1 VLKAEVRDSQ
11 YLKCSKHAISKHQCP
26 WNKGTGQVTC
36 SLLAFT
42 IKLQARAARGRMS
55 IKVALNHR
63 TQYLYDKAVSL
74 GPQVVQ
80 LRPTPH
86 CRTPILSYS
95 LKVTPS
101 EHLLNWQFDVH
112 HNHLARLL
120 FSEKTREFVVEVDLV
135 AELSPFNPFDF
146 FLEQGVEDYPFKYSP
161 ELAKDLEPYRAV
173 DPAGPLLLALLE
185 KLSSE
190 KRTTIAF
197 LADLN
202 RRIRDEIGYVA
213 RLNPGVQTC
222 EETLEKRTGSCRD
235 SAWLL
240 VQCLRHLGIAARFVS
255 GYLIQLAAETA
266 AEDPSGPQ
274 TDSADLH
281 AWAEAYLPGAGWI
294 GFDPTSGLFTGE
306 GHIPLVCTPSASKAA
321 PIGGTVEPA
330 NVDFSYSMS
339 IRRLNDPPRT
349 SKPFTEEDWAQVERV
364 AHSVDADL
372 EAQDVRLTMG
382 GEPTFVGID
391 EPESPQWNIEALGAM
406 KRTRGLDLIQ
416 CLRTRVAPGGLLHY
430 GQGKWYPGEP
440 LPRWALSCYWR
451 ADGVPVWENIDL
463 IAREYKEY
471 SFGVIDAL
479 KFMEALAYRLQ
490 VSPENLLPAYHAGSD
505 ATEPA
510 GYILPIRRRQH
521 AGQLAWS
528 SQLWFPRPESLL
540 LTPGDSPI
548 GYRIPTEAVPW
559 VAPDEVEYEYE
570 AAPFADQVKL
580 PSNPLRRMDLF
591 HQTPPT
597 DPLPALS
604 ATAETAHELIRPSL
618 CVQVRERRL
627 HVFLPYASKLAD
639 YLDLVAA
646 IEDSCQYLQTPVWLE
661 GYTPP
666 ADPRLRSFSVTPDPG
681 VLEVNLPP
689 ASNWDELEQIN
700 TLLFEEARRN
710 RLTAEKFTYEGGHL
724 ATGGGSHIVV
734 GGATMLDSPFLRR
747 PDLLRSMVAFWQNH
761 PSLSYLFSGIY
772 VGPTSQYPRVD
783 EARTDA
789 LYELEVAFRNLPPSD
804 CPPFIVDG
812 LFRNLLVDVT
822 GNSHRAEFCID
833 KLYPPEGHGLR
844 LGLLELRAFEMTPH
858 VRMGLVELLLVRALV
873 CAFWKQPLAGGL
885 IRWGTALHDRFMLPH
900 FVRRDFSDVLAHLR
914 RSGYDFE
921 ENWFASHLEFRF
933 PKIGSIAAGGVELEL
948 RHALEPWNVL
958 AEETTSGRTVRSVDS
973 SFERI
978 QVKVSGFTTEGRYVV
993 SCNGRRVP
1001 LHSTG
1006 ETGETVA
1013 AVRYR
1018 ARRLRATLHPT
1029 VPLHVPLVF
1038 DIIDSWKERSIGRCI
1053 YHVGTPDGRSYTTRP
1068 VNAAEAKERRLE
1080 RFQRAD
1086 PPPDTIAM
1094 PVEETNTVFPMT
1106 LDLRMPPP
1114 AHKIHIEKPGLVP

>member
-1 VLKAEVRDSQ
+1 
-11 YLKCSKHAISKHQCP
+11 
-26 WNKGTGQVTC
+26 
-36 SLLAFT
+36 
-42 IKLQARAARGRMS
+42 MS
-55 IKVALNHR
+55 TKVALIHR
-63 TQYLYDKAVSL
+63 TQYLYDKAVAL

-80 LRPTPH
+80 LRPAPH

-95 LKVTPS
+95 LSVTPS
-101 EHLLNWQFDVH
+101 QHLLNWQLDPH

-120 FSEKTREFVVEVDLV
+120 FAEKTKEFVVEVNLI

-146 FLEQGVEDYPFKYSP
+146 YLEPGVEEYPFEYTP
-161 ELAKDLEPYRAV
+161 ELAKDLEPYRTI
-173 DPAGPLLLALLE
+173 DPAGPLLLALIE
-185 KLSSE
+185 SLSRE
-190 KRTTIAF
+190 KRGTIAF
-197 LADLN
+197 LVDLN
-202 RRIRDEIGYVA
+202 QRIRNEVGYVT
-213 RLNPGVQTC
+213 RLSPGVQSC
-222 EETLEKRTGSCRD
+222 EETLEKHTGSCRD

-255 GYLIQLAAETA
+255 GYLIQLAADEEA
-266 AEDPSGPQ
+266 AEGSSGPK

-281 AWAEAYLPGAGWI
+281 AWAEAFLPGAGWI
-294 GFDPTSGLFTGE
+294 GFDPTSGLIVSE
-306 GHIPLVCTPSASKAA
+306 GHIPLVCTPNASSAA

-330 NVDFSYSMS
+330 NVDFTYTMS

-364 AHSVDADL
+364 AHRVDADL

-391 EPESPQWNIEALGAM
+391 EPESPQWNIDALGPM

-416 CLRTRVAPGGLLHY
+416 CLRARVAPGGLLHY

-451 ADGVPVWENIDL
+451 ADGVPVWEDIAL
-463 IAREYKEY
+463 IAREDKDYGFNT
-471 SFGVIDAL
+471 SDAL
-479 KFMEALAYRLQ
+479 KFMEALAHRLQ
-490 VSPENLLPAYHAGSD
+490 VSPENLLPAYNPDSE

-510 GYILPIRRRQH
+510 GYILPTRRRQP
-521 AGQLAWS
+521 AGRLSWS
-528 SQLWFPRPESLL
+528 SQLWFPRPERLL

-548 GYRIPTEAVPW
+548 GYRISTEAMPW
-559 VAPDEVEYEYE
+559 VAPDDVEYEYE
-570 AAPFADQVKL
+570 AAPFADRIKL
-580 PSNPLRRMDLF
+580 PTDSLRHMDLF
-591 HQTPPT
+591 HQTPPR

-618 CVQVRERRL
+618 CIQAREGRL
-627 HVFLPYASKLAD
+627 HVFLPYVSKLSD

-646 IEDSCQYLQTPVWLE
+646 VEDTCQHLQTPVWLE

-666 ADPRLRSFSVTPDPG
+666 SDPRLRSFSVTPDPG

-689 ASNWDELEQIN
+689 ASNWDDLEQIN

-710 RLTAEKFTYEGGHL
+710 RLTAEKFTYDGGHI

-734 GGATMLDSPFLRR
+734 GGATMLESPFLRR

-761 PSLSYLFSGIY
+761 PSLSYLFSGMY

-789 LYELEVAFRNLPPSD
+789 LYELEVAFRNLPTSD

-833 KLYPPEGHGLR
+833 KLYPPDGLGLR
-844 LGLLELRAFEMTPH
+844 FGLLELRAFEMTPH
-858 VRMGLVELLLVRALV
+858 VRMGLVELLLIRALV
-873 CAFWKQPLAGGL
+873 CSFWKQSFEGRL

-900 FVRRDFSDVLAHLR
+900 FVQSDFFDVLTHLR

-921 ENWFASHLEFRF
+921 EKWFASHLEFRF
-933 PKIGSIAAGGVELEL
+933 PKIGSISADGVELEL
-948 RHALEPWNVL
+948 RRALEPWNVL
-958 AEETTSGRTVRSVDS
+958 AEETASGRTVRSVDS
-973 SFERI
+973 SLERI
-978 QVKVSGFTTEGRYVV
+978 QAKVFGFITEGRYVV
-993 SCNGRRVP
+993 ACNGRKVP
-1001 LHSTG
+1001 LHPTG
-1006 ETGETVA
+1006 DPGEAVA
-1013 AVRYR
+1013 AIRYR
-1018 ARRLRATLHPT
+1018 ARRLQATLHPT

-1038 DIIDSWKERSIGRCI
+1038 DIIDCWKERSISRCS
-1053 YHVGTPDGRSYTTRP
+1053 YHAVPPDGRMYTAP
-1068 VNAAEAKERRLE
+1068 PANAAEAKERRLE
-1080 RFQRAD
+1080 RFQTSD
-1086 PPPDTIAM
+1086 PPPGPIAT
-1094 PVEETNTVFPMT
+1094 PTEETNPIFPMT

-1114 AHKIHIEKPGLVP
+1114 AHSIHIEKPGLVP